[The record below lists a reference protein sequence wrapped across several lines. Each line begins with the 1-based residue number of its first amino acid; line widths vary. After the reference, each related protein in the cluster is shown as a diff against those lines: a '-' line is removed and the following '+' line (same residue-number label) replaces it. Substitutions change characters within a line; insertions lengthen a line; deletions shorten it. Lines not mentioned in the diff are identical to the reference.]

1 MEIILEW
8 SVGDNEEWKPNG
20 MDEGADYDLRNV
32 QSKYSVTKSLFGNG
46 EIVMM
51 RLFTLCSET
60 YLVIIHRHLGNITGA
75 GRLTPPGK
83 DEWTGDNEVDEP
95 MCPPPSTTARHR
107 TSLVCH
113 LVRVQVYKTTDRLVK
128 VRRYRAM
135 RTPMGITTRNAMPVN
150 RAWFLT
156 FFS

>member
-32 QSKYSVTKSLFGNG
+32 QSKYSVTKSL
-46 EIVMM
+46 
-51 RLFTLCSET
+51 
-60 YLVIIHRHLGNITGA
+60 VIIHRHLGNITGA

-95 MCPPPSTTARHR
+95 MCPPPSIGEGA
-107 TSLVCH
+107 
-113 LVRVQVYKTTDRLVK
+113 
-128 VRRYRAM
+128 
-135 RTPMGITTRNAMPVN
+135 
-150 RAWFLT
+150 
-156 FFS
+156 